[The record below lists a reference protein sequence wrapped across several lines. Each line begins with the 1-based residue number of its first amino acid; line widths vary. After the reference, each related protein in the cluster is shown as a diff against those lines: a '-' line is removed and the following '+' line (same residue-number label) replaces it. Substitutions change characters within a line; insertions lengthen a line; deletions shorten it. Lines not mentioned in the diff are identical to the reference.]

1 MELRQNTC
9 TAYEPTQTQGIDM
22 KANEAI
28 HLCNIDWLL
37 YTLY

>member
-22 KANEAI
+22 KANEA
-28 HLCNIDWLL
+28 
-37 YTLY
+37 YTFMQY